1 MPKLLRI
8 LATHSGQLANYSSM
22 GASLGIGHATIQKYT
37 DVLARL
43 FMIRALQPWYTNEL
57 KRLVKTP
64 KLHFLDSAL
73 LAALRNL
80 SPARLASD
88 RMVYGALLETFVFAE
103 LLKLSTRHEERIDF
117 FHFRDRYN
125 NEVDIV
131 IEDPRG
137 HVVGIGSDYRCND
150 TDRHQIKLDQTVAT
164 VSELNGSRSPLCCGQ
179 PDRTGPSA
187 RPAHTVVYLSEGSL
201 GTPSGNPFAARG
213 ICI

>member
-1 MPKLLRI
+1 MPRLLRI

-22 GASLGIGHATIQKYT
+22 GAPLGIGHVTIQKYT

-43 FMIRALQPWYTNEL
+43 FMVRALQPWYTNEL

-73 LAALRNL
+73 LAALRIL

-103 LLKLSTRHEERIDF
+103 LLKLSTWSDERADF
-117 FHFRDRYN
+117 FHFRDRYD

-137 HVVGIGSDYRCND
+137 HVVGIEV
-150 TDRHQIKLDQTVAT
+150 KAAAT
-164 VSELNGSRSPLCCGQ
+164 VTGADFSGLRKLAEACGKRFTLGLVLYDHDTLV
-179 PDRTGPSA
+179 PFGDR
-187 RPAHTVVYLSEGSL
+187 L
-201 GTPSGNPFAARG
+201 FAAP
-213 ICI
+213 ISTLWK